1 VKNRI
6 IGVQKHTYPRWP
18 KRKYVYLS
26 GAACLYIGIKF
37 GKKTVGR
44 NQFTTLEFPP
54 TVQLSRH
61 TYTVEEII
69 HINELLLQG
78 AVWCEHGNI
87 KKRHFLAVIDKVP
100 QSLLIRRSK

>member
-6 IGVQKHTYPRWP
+6 IGVEKHTYPRWP
-18 KRKYVYLS
+18 KRKYVVLS
-26 GAACLYIGIKF
+26 AAACLYVGVKF
-37 GKKTVGR
+37 GKKAVGSHV
-44 NQFTTLEFPP
+44 FTTLEFPA

-69 HINELLLQG
+69 HMNELLLQG
-78 AVWCEHGNI
+78 AVWCEFGGI

-100 QSLLIRRSK
+100 QSLLIGRKK